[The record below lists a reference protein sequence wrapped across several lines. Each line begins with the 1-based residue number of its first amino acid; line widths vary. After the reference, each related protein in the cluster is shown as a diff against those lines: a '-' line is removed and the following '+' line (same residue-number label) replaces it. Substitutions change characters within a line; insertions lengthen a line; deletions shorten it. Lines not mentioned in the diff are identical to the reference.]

1 MKTFSKLCT
10 PAKLYF
16 VVSLLLLFMLMLTNM
31 NNGNSLC
38 IAGYSCSVTD
48 KVLVFVL
55 NLIYIVF
62 YTYILNLI
70 CKDNWSSL
78 AWFLVLLPFLLIL
91 LLLMFGMTAEPISEY
106 EDPLLM

>member
-16 VVSLLLLFMLMLTNM
+16 VVALLLLFMLILTNM
-31 NNGNSLC
+31 DNGNALC
-38 IAGYSCSVTD
+38 IGEYSCTVTD

-55 NLIYIVF
+55 NLLYIAF
-62 YTYILNLI
+62 YTYVLNLI

-78 AWFLVLLPFLLIL
+78 AWFLVLLPFVLAL
-91 LLLMFGMTAEPISEY
+91 LLVLFGMERT
-106 EDPLLM
+106 